1 MLKTSFRTPVDPN
14 HRFPILVFYHVY
26 RYSSVPK
33 INTFFVPLQVLT
45 DRSPLLTQI
54 FSTDC
59 RDALGQ
65 MLEAQVRYL
74 QNGEVRYDAI
84 EFEGM

>member
-1 MLKTSFRTPVDPN
+1 MN
-14 HRFPILVFYHVY
+14 IL
-26 RYSSVPK
+26 
-33 INTFFVPLQVLT
+33 FVLMQVLT

-65 MLEAQVRYL
+65 MLEAQVCYL
-74 QNGEVRYDAI
+74 HLLKFNCVVPNFSRLDFALRRFADLAPHGPLLFWKAGSGSAVE
-84 EFEGM
+84 